1 MSKIKKLWG
10 RIAGWFLYT
19 FLNPVLYR
27 SENGAFKV
35 VFRRYWMEIRSLSD
49 NFRMRVMICEHPYGY
64 LLFGARNGNEKNVH
78 AFCEYVYA
86 VVMTLTTDQKFANEV
101 QRSLGRCY
109 ERRANAELRETAKE
123 RDDETA
129 ISEVMQQVEADKM
142 SRKDR
147 RKIIRKLKKEIND
160 GRKADN

>member
-10 RIAGWFLYT
+10 EILGWFLFT
-19 FLNPVLYR
+19 FRNPVLLK

-49 NFRMRVMICEHPYGY
+49 NFRLRVMICEHPYGY
-64 LLFGARNGNEKNVH
+64 LFYGAKHGNEKNLH
-78 AFCEYVYA
+78 AYCEYVYA

-101 QRSLGRCY
+101 QRSLNRCY
-109 ERRANAELRETAKE
+109 ERRANAELRKTAKE

-129 ISEVMQQVEADKM
+129 IREVMEQSEADKM
-142 SRKDR
+142 SRRER
-147 RKIIRKLKKEIND
+147 RRITRQLKKEIRN
-160 GRKADN
+160 GK

>member
-1 MSKIKKLWG
+1 MSTIKKLWG
-10 RIAGWFLYT
+10 VIAGWFLFT
-19 FLNPVLYR
+19 FRNPVLLK

-49 NFRMRVMICEHPYGY
+49 NFRLRVMICEHPYGY
-64 LLFGARNGNEKNVH
+64 LLYGLKQGNEKNLH
-78 AFCEYVYA
+78 AYCEYVYA

-109 ERRANAELRETAKE
+109 ERRANAELKKTAKD

-142 SRKDR
+142 SRRER
-147 RKIIRKLKKEIND
+147 RRLTRQLKKEIRN
-160 GRKADN
+160 GK

>member
-1 MSKIKKLWG
+1 MSTIKKLWG
-10 RIAGWFLYT
+10 VIAGWFLFT
-19 FLNPVLYR
+19 FRNPVLSK

-49 NFRMRVMICEHPYGY
+49 NFRLRVMICEHPYGY
-64 LLFGARNGNEKNVH
+64 LLYGLKQGNEKNLH
-78 AFCEYVYA
+78 AYCEYVYA

-109 ERRANAELRETAKE
+109 ERRANAELKKTAKD
-123 RDDETA
+123 RDDATA

-160 GRKADN
+160 GRKADK

>member
-1 MSKIKKLWG
+1 MSTIKKLWG
-10 RIAGWFLYT
+10 VIAGWFLFT
-19 FLNPVLYR
+19 FRNPVLSK
-27 SENGAFKV
+27 SESGAFKV

-64 LLFGARNGNEKNVH
+64 LLYGLKQGNEKNLH
-78 AFCEYVYA
+78 AYCEYVYA

-109 ERRANAELRETAKE
+109 ERRANAELKKTAKE

-129 ISEVMQQVEADKM
+129 ISEVMQQAEADKM
-142 SRKDR
+142 SRRER
-147 RKIIRKLKKEIND
+147 RRFTRQLKKEIRN
-160 GRKADN
+160 GK

>member
-1 MSKIKKLWG
+1 MSTIKKLWG
-10 RIAGWFLYT
+10 EILGWFLFT
-19 FLNPVLYR
+19 FRNPVLSK
-27 SENGAFKV
+27 SENGSFKV

-109 ERRANAELRETAKE
+109 ERRANAELKKTSKE
-123 RDDETA
+123 RDDATA

-147 RKIIRKLKKEIND
+147 RKIIRELKKEIND

>member
-1 MSKIKKLWG
+1 MSTIKKLWG
-10 RIAGWFLYT
+10 EILGWFLFT
-19 FLNPVLYR
+19 FRNPVLSK

-64 LLFGARNGNEKNVH
+64 LLYGAKQGNEKNLH
-78 AFCEYVYA
+78 AYCEYVYA

-101 QRSLGRCY
+101 QRSLNRCY
-109 ERRANAELRETAKE
+109 ERRANAELRKTAKE

-129 ISEVMQQVEADKM
+129 IAEVMQQVEADKM

-160 GRKADN
+160 GRKADK